1 MKAEKS
7 IRNTSALRKVASS
20 AGVVAGIGG
29 MEHGILEML
38 QGNVTTSGKVIES
51 IGAAQRF
58 WVHGSEPAFTLIS
71 NFLVTG
77 IMAMAVGLM
86 VIIWSAA
93 FIDRKY
99 GALVL
104 LCLSIIM
111 FLVGGGFAPPVFA
124 IVAILAA
131 ILMNKQFR
139 WLRTHIPEKLI
150 FSLAKLWAIA
160 LIPFII
166 LSVAEII
173 TAIFGYPL
181 LWFFP
186 EDSIVDVLMTFGNV
200 TFFGLG
206 PIVLITALA
215 HDMKYSARQ
224 LNHIVG
230 HNATPSDTRIT
241 H

>member
-1 MKAEKS
+1 MTTEKS
-7 IRNTSALRKVASS
+7 LTDTRALRKVASS

-29 MEHGILEML
+29 MEHGLLEML
-38 QGNVTTSGKVIES
+38 QGNVVTSGRVIES
-51 IGAAQRF
+51 IGASQRF
-58 WVHGSEPAFTLIS
+58 WVHGSEPAFTLVP

-77 IMAMAVGLM
+77 IMAVTVSLM
-86 VIIWSAA
+86 VIIWSTA
-93 FIDRKY
+93 FINRKY

-124 IVAILAA
+124 IVAVLAA
-131 ILMNKQFR
+131 TLMNMQFR

-150 FSLAKLWAIA
+150 YFLAKLWAIT
-160 LIPFII
+160 LIPFIV

-181 LWFFP
+181 LWFFH
-186 EDSIVDVLMTFGNV
+186 EDSITDVLMTFGNV

-206 PIVLITALA
+206 PIVLITSLA
-215 HDMKYSARQ
+215 HDIKK
-224 LNHIVG
+224 
-230 HNATPSDTRIT
+230 
-241 H
+241 